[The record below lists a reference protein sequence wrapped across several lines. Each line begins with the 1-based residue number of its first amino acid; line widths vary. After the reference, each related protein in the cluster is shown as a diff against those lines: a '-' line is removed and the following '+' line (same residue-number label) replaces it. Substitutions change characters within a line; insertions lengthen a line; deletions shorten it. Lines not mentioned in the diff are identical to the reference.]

1 MNTDNPQK
9 NRHGLTE
16 QEARELGSAEA
27 NTWTI
32 TPPGGEPMTLD
43 QHAKYQEAKAKERE
57 EDLQIMRDT
66 MAQEAAERAAG
77 SVTE

>member
-57 EDLQIMRDT
+57 EDLRRFD
-66 MAQEAAERAAG
+66 EAMEHKAAG
-77 SVTE
+77 RAGGATR